1 MDPILHLKYEIWI
14 PTLNEYIDAERVNK
28 YKAAN
33 MKKVLTQK
41 IKFWTMSQSRI
52 KLHGLHDVVLIW
64 TRKDRRHDADNVY
77 AGIKFLLDGIVAAG
91 TLPGDDRKHVRN
103 IRHEIQQGQKEWVE
117 VLFFKV

>member
-1 MDPILHLKYEIWI
+1 MDPILHLKFEIKI
-14 PTLNEYIDAERVNK
+14 PTLNEYIDAERANK
-28 YKAAN
+28 YHAAN

-41 IKFWTMSQSRI
+41 IKFWTMSQSMT
-52 KLHGLHDVVLIW
+52 KLKGLHDVVLIW
-64 TRKDRRHDADNVY
+64 TRKDKRHDADNVY

-103 IRHEIQQGQKEWVE
+103 IRHEIHQGNKEWVE

>member
-91 TLPGDDRKHVRN
+91 TLPGDDRKHVRH
-103 IRHEIQQGQKEWVE
+103 ISHEIHQGNKEWVE